1 MSLISIIVRLN
12 DFASL
17 ANRLEGSLQDV
28 MANGA
33 MNVAAAADQKTP
45 VDTGALRAN
54 KTIDVSSKGFTVT
67 WNQDYAA
74 YQEFGTSRGI
84 APQRFAAGAMDAV
97 GPGIAQELAAV
108 LGGL

>member
-1 MSLISIIVRLN
+1 MSILITVLQN
-12 DFASL
+12 DFFSL
-17 ANRLEGSLQDV
+17 ADRFGSGLQDV

-33 MNVAAAADQKTP
+33 MNVVAAADPRTP
-45 VDTGALRAN
+45 VDTGALKGN
-54 KTIDVSSKGFTVT
+54 KTIDVSASGFTVS

-84 APQRFAAGAMDAV
+84 APKHFASGAMDQV
-97 GPGIAQELAAV
+97 GPSIVQELAAV